1 MKALDIIALILVI
14 VGAVNW
20 GLVGLFGLDL
30 VATIF
35 GSMSVV
41 SRIIYVLIGVAGL
54 WSIRMVSRVTED

>member
-1 MKALDIIALILVI
+1 MKALDIVALILII

-35 GSMSVV
+35 GSMSMLA
-41 SRIIYVLIGVAGL
+41 RIIYVVIGIAGL
-54 WSIRMVSRVTED
+54 WSIRIVSRVTED